1 MPRGKFPLRSFG
13 SRGLN
18 LQASPER
25 IGRIEEE
32 RGFQALAQSK
42 TKGAAGAKEQAEGRA
57 QQEEIRKIL
66 CKLPTALYRDRAEFE
81 AVLEGAGK
89 KSGLKLSAPVSK
101 TILSALSERDETA
114 TISLGNGGSDMVST

>member
-1 MPRGKFPLRSFG
+1 MKKKGVSKPLRNRKR
-13 SRGLN
+13 RGL
-18 LQASPER
+18 QE
-25 IGRIEEE
+25 
-32 RGFQALAQSK
+32 QKSK
-42 TKGAAGAKEQAEGRA
+42 RKGAPSK
-57 QQEEIRKIL
+57 RKFEIL

-114 TISLGNGGSDMVST
+114 TISLGNGGSDMVSHDEFRPVADIGKIFSSFFPPKRV